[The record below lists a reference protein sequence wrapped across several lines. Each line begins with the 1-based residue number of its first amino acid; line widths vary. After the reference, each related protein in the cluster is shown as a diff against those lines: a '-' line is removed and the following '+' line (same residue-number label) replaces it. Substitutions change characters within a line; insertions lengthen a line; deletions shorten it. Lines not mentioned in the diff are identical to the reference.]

1 MMVVL
6 VFPIGDD
13 HPGLGQGP
21 EAVDI
26 EAFIADAGVERL
38 DVAVAPGFTRRD
50 ETQSHLRLR
59 PGRHCRTGHFRAV
72 VAAQYGRIGA
82 SVGGDTVKLLG
93 EVLPG
98 DVALHQA
105 AETFAGV
112 FVHDRDDLDRSAV
125 GGHIEL
131 EVRRPHQI
139 RAIRSHRRRG

>member
-1 MMVVL
+1 MMWCH
-6 VFPIGDD
+6 GTT
-13 HPGLGQGP
+13 GLGDAACPSAQPDPARELTLYLSP
-21 EAVDI
+21 EA
-26 EAFIADAGVERL
+26 
-38 DVAVAPGFTRRD
+38 
-50 ETQSHLRLR
+50 TQ
-59 PGRHCRTGHFRAV
+59 
-72 VAAQYGRIGA
+72 QIRIGA
-82 SVGGDTVKLLG
+82 SVGGDTVQLLG

-131 EVRRPHQI
+131 EVHRPQQI